1 MLPFSLAEDFENVLH
16 VRGERLQMLSCV
28 STSKRSQKHTA
39 RITQRMAR
47 IRQNTAHNT
56 QHKAKCTAQSVQHIP
71 NSTQCTVH
79 SAHHSRAQPGRA
91 GSAKRERTHT
101 IRHTLLAYNIP
112 TQYMQAGP
120 FSPSCVDTSNVI
132 LGLVFSSGPQ
142 QQTGNVQCRRL
153 ILGGLY
159 VRLHACTRL
168 FIRIR
173 NIGQKVLINKNT
185 NKYKNTIYGCSA
197 YMRKPLI

>member
-16 VRGERLQMLSCV
+16 VRGEQLQLLSCV

-39 RITQRMAR
+39 RITQRMAC

-56 QHKAKCTAQSVQHIP
+56 QHTAQSAQSKVHSTQQTA

-79 SAHHSRAQPGRA
+79 SAHHSRAQPGKA

-101 IRHTLLAYNIP
+101 IRHTLLTCYNIP
-112 TQYMQAGP
+112 TQYMQARP
-120 FSPSCVDTSNVI
+120 FSWTCVDTSNVI
-132 LGLVFSSGPQ
+132 LGLVFSSAGAAAD
-142 QQTGNVQCRRL
+142 GKCASRRL

-168 FIRIR
+168 
-173 NIGQKVLINKNT
+173 LI
-185 NKYKNTIYGCSA
+185 
-197 YMRKPLI
+197 